1 MQPDLVLLVAG
12 ACLHTTGRGF
22 DKSFALLNGAASH
35 WADQG
40 AIIPGSATR
49 YISDGQIVDELPD
62 DFYSSSFYT
71 DQLISYIDTADD
83 DGAPFFAYLSF
94 TAPHNPL
101 HVPQAYIDKYHGRF
115 DGGWDELAEQRLE
128 RLRTLGLVG
137 DSQLPH
143 PRSAWVMAWDELSP
157 DQQAAW
163 SRDMEIYAGM
173 IDYVDESIGRV
184 LNLLKQSDE
193 FDNTPITFQHIET

>member
-1 MQPDLVLLVAG
+1 MTGKWHLGKGANNPVA
-12 ACLHTTGRGF
+12 RGF
-22 DKSFALLNGAASH
+22 DRSFALLNGAASH

-94 TAPHNPL
+94 TAPQNWP
-101 HVPQAYIDKYHGRF
+101 VHG
-115 DGGWDELAEQRLE
+115 G
-128 RLRTLGLVG
+128 
-137 DSQLPH
+137 
-143 PRSAWVMAWDELSP
+143 
-157 DQQAAW
+157 
-163 SRDMEIYAGM
+163 
-173 IDYVDESIGRV
+173 
-184 LNLLKQSDE
+184 
-193 FDNTPITFQHIET
+193 ITRIQTV